1 MKTKVV
7 HSENPTEHWSDITD
21 LTDKIVLDLG
31 CGWLF
36 QPFESTPDYFVNRG
50 AKKVIGIDVSCG
62 EIEQLKLKY
71 PDHVYI
77 CMAIQKLEDLTN
89 LFKEHQPQ
97 VIKMDIEGY
106 ESLMKDVTKEDFAS
120 VEEIAVEYHNPEC
133 KKILTNKLAELGFE
147 IFALNQFGW
156 FCTDI
161 NQMGIMHAKK
171 PTNVNNN

>member
-7 HSENPTEHWSDITD
+7 HSENPIEHWSDITD
-21 LTDKIVLDLG
+21 VKDKIILDLG

-36 QPFESTPDYFVNRG
+36 QPFDSTPEYFINRG
-50 AKKVIGIDVSCG
+50 AKKIIGLDASCG
-62 EIEQLKLKY
+62 EINQLKEKY
-71 PDHVYI
+71 PEHIFI
-77 CMAIQKLEDLTN
+77 CKTIDKLEDLTS
-89 LFKEHQPQ
+89 LFTEYQPQ

-106 ESLMKDVTKEDFAS
+106 ESLMKFVKPEQFSS

-133 KKILTNKLAELGFE
+133 KKILTNKLTELGFE

-171 PTNVNNN
+171 TNI